1 MSEKINN
8 DMGIDDKFLR
18 NYYNK
23 VLERNEGTNNRIWS
37 QANYYTTI
45 ILSLLTIAIILY
57 FKYPLYII
65 ENPLM
70 VIILIIP
77 PGGAL
82 FIILIAIKSN
92 KKQFEIIYKNTAILS
107 KIESIY
113 QLDAVYNGTVL
124 SGDDYLLPKGYAT
137 IAKQDDSTTE
147 DFIKE
152 NLNDSTNV
160 GYTINLLYKVLF
172 SIAIIEIF
180 AFVVITMIGQ
190 K

>member
-8 DMGIDDKFLR
+8 DMDVDDGFLR
-18 NYYNK
+18 NYYSK
-23 VLERNEGTNNRIWS
+23 VLERNEGANSRVWS

-57 FKYPLYII
+57 FQYALYII
-65 ENPLM
+65 ENPLT

-77 PGGAL
+77 PGGAFL
-82 FIILIAIKSN
+82 IILIAIKSN

-107 KIESIY
+107 KIEGKY
-113 QLDAVYNGTVL
+113 RLDAVYNGIVL
-124 SGDDYLLPKGYAT
+124 SGDDYWLPKGYAT
-137 IAKQDDSTTE
+137 IAKQNDSTTE

-160 GYTINLLYKVLF
+160 GYTINLLYYVLL
-172 SIAIIEIF
+172 SIAIIEII
-180 AFVVITMIGQ
+180 AFVVITMI
-190 K
+190 